1 MCAQPLAKPVVT
13 SAPPA
18 IAAALFDFDGTLA
31 QSEDTHRR
39 TFAKI
44 LDISMDMDFW
54 ETYCVGHAPPEI
66 IARYRKPDAL
76 HSVEELVAAR
86 AALFEDAIE
95 RGELPLTGGTH
106 ELLACL
112 RETLWG
118 VTAELS
124 GSSALGAE
132 EAVSYADLNYAKF
145 VRARAALVLE
155 PCPPS

>member
-1 MCAQPLAKPVVT
+1 MLRAGGAEVCLVDFEYAAAGQPLMDLAVLCMGCGLEG
-13 SAPPA
+13 AEERNLL
-18 IAAALFDFDGTLA
+18 AAYLEVALPTEA
-31 QSEDTHRR
+31 Q
-39 TFAKI
+39 
-44 LDISMDMDFW
+44 
-54 ETYCVGHAPPEI
+54 
-66 IARYRKPDAL
+66 
-76 HSVEELVAAR
+76 AR
-86 AALFEDAIE
+86 AFGALK
-95 RGELPLTGGTH
+95 
-106 ELLACL
+106 LLACL